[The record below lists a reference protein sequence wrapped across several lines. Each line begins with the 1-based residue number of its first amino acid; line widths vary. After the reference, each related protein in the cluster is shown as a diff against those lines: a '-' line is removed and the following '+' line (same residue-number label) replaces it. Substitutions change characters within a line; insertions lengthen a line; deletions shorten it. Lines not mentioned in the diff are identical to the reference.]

1 MFGNFSEKAQKALAL
16 SKLEMVELKH
26 PYIGTE
32 HLLLGIL
39 KEGKNKVSD
48 LLSKYGVT
56 YEKFRKEIISKVGV
70 GSDKTDLFIYTP
82 LLKKL

>member
-70 GSDKTDLFIYTP
+70 GSDKTDLLFIRHY
-82 LLKKL
+82 